1 MSIAHVLEYAMTRTH
16 DYPDI
21 FAELNLAPAGRTRA
35 QILRL
40 LLRHL
45 VALKPRAIDTDMLSD
60 RQRRDIGLPPAHKL
74 PDHIAFAAYMQGL
87 KHW

>member
-1 MSIAHVLEYAMTRTH
+1 MHLHVLESAMTRTD
-16 DYPDI
+16 DYRDI
-21 FAELNLAPAGRTRA
+21 IAELNLALAGLSRA

-45 VALKPRAIDTDMLSD
+45 VALKPRAVDTEMLSD
-60 RQRRDIGLPPAHKL
+60 RQRADIGLPPARKL
-74 PDHIAFAAYMQGL
+74 PDHIAFAAYLQGL

>member
-1 MSIAHVLEYAMTRTH
+1 MTRTD
-16 DYPDI
+16 DYRDI
-21 FAELNLAPAGRTRA
+21 IAELNLALAGLSRA

-45 VALKPRAIDTDMLSD
+45 VALKPRAVDTEMLSD
-60 RQRRDIGLPPAHKL
+60 RQRADIGLPPARKL
-74 PDHIAFAAYMQGL
+74 PDHIAFAAYLQGL